1 MLNTF
6 NTLKVRFFSRNQ
18 DVNKPPTTYFNTL
31 IVNFYFVSNQ
41 AIIQNTVKK
50 LPPKL
55 LNILKVN
62 IMS

>member
-6 NTLKVRFFSRNQ
+6 NTLKVRFFMRSK
-18 DVNKPPTTYFNTL
+18 DVNKPPTPYFNTL
-31 IVNFYFVSNQ
+31 IVKFYFVSNRTGL
-41 AIIQNTVKK
+41 QNNVKK
-50 LPPKL
+50 LRPKL